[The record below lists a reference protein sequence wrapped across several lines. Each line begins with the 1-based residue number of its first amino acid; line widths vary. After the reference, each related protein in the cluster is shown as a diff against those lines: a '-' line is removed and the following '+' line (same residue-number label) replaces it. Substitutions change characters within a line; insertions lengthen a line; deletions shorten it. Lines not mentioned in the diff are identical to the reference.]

1 MSSSSSSS
9 SPKSVGAGSYRLSP
23 RRESGYG
30 VVTTAYG
37 AVRDPHSTL
46 GIVPGASKHEI
57 KKAYRC
63 LALQFHPDVC
73 EGNHCTT
80 NFQQINSA
88 YETLLHATT
97 PSVLEHAICTCAMC
111 IHMFWRFQSRNMV
124 TDVFHDFDIGLL
136 QEDFKLGI
144 IDILVTSNIATCS
157 TNLNSEVIDDR
168 TSSLQV
174 CCSTW

>member
-1 MSSSSSSS
+1 M
-9 SPKSVGAGSYRLSP
+9 
-23 RRESGYG
+23 
-30 VVTTAYG
+30 
-37 AVRDPHSTL
+37 
-46 GIVPGASKHEI
+46 
-57 KKAYRC
+57 
-63 LALQFHPDVC
+63 
-73 EGNHCTT
+73 
-80 NFQQINSA
+80 
-88 YETLLHATT
+88 
-97 PSVLEHAICTCAMC
+97 
-111 IHMFWRFQSRNMV
+111 